1 MRNRPIFVQLKN
13 FVDAQGY
20 TIEQIQNVTSAQI
33 KNLLSLTDEQFSQ
46 YALYADVIKKLLIQD
61 LQDDI
66 DVQTL
71 ADLKS
76 QINTW
81 LLARFPD
88 YEAEKDFED
97 KANRKVVIYLDGRN
111 V

>member
-1 MRNRPIFVQLKN
+1 MRNRPIFITVKN
-13 FVDAQGY
+13 YVDSQGY
-20 TIEQIQNVTSAQI
+20 TIQQIKNVTALQV

-46 YALYADVIKKLLIQD
+46 YSLYTGGIKKLLIQD

-71 ADLKS
+71 TDLKA
-76 QINTW
+76 QVNTW

-88 YEAEKDFED
+88 YEVEKDFED
-97 KANRKVVIYLDGRN
+97 KANRKIVFYLDGRN